1 MNFTAID
8 FETANG
14 FRGSACAIGAAK
26 YRNGRLVE
34 THYTLLQPPA
44 GFDRFDPRNV
54 AIHGITPDAVVS
66 APAFAEHFDE
76 FYAFIDDDVVVAHNA
91 GFDIGVIEA
100 GLEVCQKPIPRIE
113 FACTLTLSR
122 KTYQLASHAL
132 PSAAAEAG
140 YALHNH
146 HNALEDAKAA
156 AAIVVDAAHRAQ
168 ADSLDALLTATG
180 LQRRVLEPR
189 QVGEDNLSRPTR
201 HAMTMPGIFD
211 SKNGTVPAEQ
221 LPDLI
226 RWPNEGTNPPVN
238 PDADPR
244 HPLYGHHVVF
254 TGMLGLPRQEAKNQ
268 AATYGAHTQS
278 RIGATTTMVVIGDGI
293 RPEELTDITHNPRL
307 QQRKMRDV
315 VVRRAQG
322 QDIVLV
328 TEPEFLSML
337 NENWP
342 HATAI

>member
-26 YRNGRLVE
+26 FRDGHLVE
-34 THYTLLQPPA
+34 THYTLLQPPV
-44 GFDRFDPRNV
+44 GFDRFDPRNM
-54 AIHGITPDAVVS
+54 AIHGITPKDVAT
-66 APAFAEHFDE
+66 APGFADHFAKLYE
-76 FYAFIDDDVVVAHNA
+76 FINDDVVVAHNA

-100 GLEVCQKPIPRIE
+100 GLEVSHKPIPRLE

-140 YALHNH
+140 YVLTNH

-156 AAIVVDAAHRAQ
+156 AAIVVDAAKRHEAQ
-168 ADSLDALLTATG
+168 SFDALLSASG
-180 LQRRVLEPR
+180 MHRRVLEPR
-189 QVGEDNLSRPTR
+189 GVGENLSKPTR

-211 SKNGTVPAEQ
+211 AKNGTVTAEQ

-226 RWPNEGTNPPVN
+226 RWPNEGTNPPAN

-244 HPLYGHHVVF
+244 HPLYGHRVVF
-254 TGMLGLPRQEAKNQ
+254 TGLLGIPRQEAKDK
-268 AATYGAHTQS
+268 AAAHGAHTQS

-293 RPEELTDITHNPRL
+293 RAEELTDVAQHPRL

-315 VVRRAQG
+315 IARRAQG

-328 TEPEFLSML
+328 TEPEFLHML

-342 HATAI
+342 HATAV

>member
-44 GFDRFDPRNV
+44 GYDRFDPRNI
-54 AIHGITPDAVVS
+54 AIHGITPTDVTT
-66 APAFAEHFDE
+66 APAFAEHFEE
-76 FYAFIDDDVVVAHNA
+76 FYSFIDDDVVVAHNA

-100 GLEVCQKPIPRIE
+100 GLEVSHKPIPRLE
-113 FACTLTLSR
+113 FACTLSLSR

-140 YALHNH
+140 YVLKNH

-156 AAIVVDAAHRAQ
+156 AAIVVDTARRLEAG
-168 ADSLDALLTATG
+168 SLDALLNATG
-180 LQRRVLEPR
+180 MQRRVLEPR
-189 QVGEDNLSRPTR
+189 AVGEQLSRPTR
-201 HAMTMPGIFD
+201 HAMTMPGMFD
-211 SKNGTVPAEQ
+211 ANNGAVPVEE

-226 RWPNEGTNPPVN
+226 RWPNEGINPPVN

-244 HPLYGHHVVF
+244 HPLYGHRVVF
-254 TGMLGLPRQEAKNQ
+254 TGMLGIPRQEAKDQ
-268 AATYGAHTQS
+268 AAVYGAHTQS
-278 RIGATTTMVVIGDGI
+278 RIGSTTTMVVIGDGI
-293 RPEELTDITHNPRL
+293 RPEELTDLATNPRL

-315 VVRRAQG
+315 VARRAQG

-328 TEPEFLSML
+328 TEPEFLHML

-342 HATAI
+342 HATAV

>member
-26 YRNGRLVE
+26 YRNGTLIE
-34 THYTLLQPPA
+34 THYTLLQPPT
-44 GFDRFDPRNV
+44 GFDRFDPRNI
-54 AIHGITPDAVVS
+54 AIHGITPADVAT
-66 APAFAEHFDE
+66 APGFAEHFED

-100 GLEVCQKPIPRIE
+100 GLEVSKKPIPRLE

-122 KTYQLASHAL
+122 KTYHLASHAL

-140 YALHNH
+140 YVLHNH

-156 AAIVVDAAHRAQ
+156 AAIVVDAAKRLE
-168 ADSLDALLTATG
+168 ADSLDALLEATG
-180 LQRRVLEPR
+180 MQRRVLEPR
-189 QVGEDNLSRPTR
+189 AVGENLSKPTR
-201 HAMTMPGIFD
+201 HALTMPGMFD
-211 SKNGTVPAEQ
+211 ANNGAVPAEQ

-254 TGMLGLPRQEAKNQ
+254 TGMLGISRQQAKNQ
-268 AATYGAHTQS
+268 AAAHGASTQS
-278 RIGATTTMVVIGDGI
+278 RVNAKTTMVIIGDGI
-293 RPEELTDITHNPRL
+293 RPEELTDVDNHPRL
-307 QQRKMRDV
+307 QQRKIRDV
-315 VVRRAQG
+315 VARRAAG
-322 QDIVLV
+322 QDIMLV
-328 TEPEFLSML
+328 TEPEFLHML

>member
-26 YRNGRLVE
+26 IRDGQLVA
-34 THYTLLQPPA
+34 THYSLLQPPA

-54 AIHGITPDAVVS
+54 AIHGITPDDVTS
-66 APAFAEHFDE
+66 APAFAEHFDDLA
-76 FYAFIDDDVVVAHNA
+76 AFIGDDVMVAHNA
-91 GFDIGVIEA
+91 GFDMGVIES
-100 GLEVCQKPIPRIE
+100 GLEVSNRPIPHME

-122 KTYQLASHAL
+122 KNYRLASHAL

-140 YALHNH
+140 YVLRNH

-156 AAIVVDAAHRAQ
+156 AAIVVDVANRVAAE
-168 ADSLDALLTATG
+168 SFDALLDASG
-180 LQRRVLEPR
+180 MQRRVLESR
-189 QVGEDNLSRPTR
+189 EVGSYLSRPTR
-201 HAMTMPGIFD
+201 HAMTMPGVFD
-211 SKNGTVPAEQ
+211 AKNGAVSADQ

-226 RWPNEGTNPPVN
+226 RWPNEGTNPPAN
-238 PDADPR
+238 DNADPK
-244 HPLYGHHVVF
+244 HPLYGQRVVF
-254 TGMLGLPRQEAKNQ
+254 TGMMGLSRQDAKNK
-268 AATYGAHTQS
+268 AAAHGAHTQS
-278 RIGATTTMVVIGDGI
+278 RIGASTTMLVIGDGI
-293 RPEELTDITHNPRL
+293 RPEELDDIEHHPRL

-315 VVRRAQG
+315 VERRRQG
-322 QDIVLV
+322 QNIVLV

-342 HATAI
+342 HATLL

>member
-14 FRGSACAIGAAK
+14 FRGSACAIGAVKIRDGA
-26 YRNGRLVE
+26 VAD

-54 AIHGITPDAVVS
+54 AIHGITPDDVTT
-66 APAFAEHFDE
+66 APAFAEHFDN
-76 FYAFIDDDVVVAHNA
+76 FYSFVGHDVVVAHNA
-91 GFDIGVIEA
+91 GFDIGVIES
-100 GLEVCQKPIPRIE
+100 GLEVSNHPIPRME
-113 FACTLTLSR
+113 YACTLTLSR
-122 KTYQLASHAL
+122 KNYRLASHAL

-140 YALHNH
+140 YTVRDH

-156 AAIVVDAAHRAQ
+156 AAIVVDVADRLAAASF
-168 ADSLDALLTATG
+168 DDLLEASG
-180 LQRRVLEPR
+180 MQRRVLQPR
-189 QVGEDNLSRPTR
+189 ELGTQLSRPTR
-201 HAMTMPGIFD
+201 HAMTMPGMFD
-211 SKNGTVPAEQ
+211 ANNGAVSAEQ

-238 PDADPR
+238 EDADPR
-244 HPLYGHHVVF
+244 HPLYGHRVVF
-254 TGMLGLPRQEAKNQ
+254 TGMMGLSRQDAKNK
-268 AATYGAHTQS
+268 AAAHGAHTQS
-278 RIGATTTMVVIGDGI
+278 RISAATTLVIIGDGI
-293 RPEELTDITHNPRL
+293 RPEDLVDIAGHPRL

-315 VVRRAQG
+315 LQRRQQG

-328 TEPEFLSML
+328 TEPEFLHML

-342 HATAI
+342 HASVV

>member
-26 YRNGRLVE
+26 YRNGKLVE

-44 GFDRFDPRNV
+44 GFDRFDPRNI
-54 AIHGITPDAVVS
+54 AIHGITPADVAT
-66 APAFAEHFDE
+66 APAFAEHFE
-76 FYAFIDDDVVVAHNA
+76 RFYAFIADDVVVAHNA

-100 GLEVCQKPIPRIE
+100 GLEVSHKPIPRLE

-140 YALHNH
+140 YVLRNH

-156 AAIVVDAAHRAQ
+156 AAIVVDAARRAE
-168 ADSLDALLTATG
+168 AASLDALLEATG
-180 LQRRVLEPR
+180 MQRRVLEAR
-189 QVGEDNLSRPTR
+189 AVGENLSKPTR
-201 HAMTMPGIFD
+201 HALTMPGMFD
-211 SKNGTVPAEQ
+211 ANNGAVPAEH

-226 RWPNEGTNPPVN
+226 RWPNEGTNPPAN
-238 PDADPR
+238 ADADPR
-244 HPLYGHHVVF
+244 HPLFGHHVVF
-254 TGMLGLPRQEAKNQ
+254 TGMLGISRQQAKQQ
-268 AATYGAHTQS
+268 AAAHGASTQS
-278 RIGATTTMVVIGDGI
+278 RINATTTMVIIGDGI
-293 RPEELTDITHNPRL
+293 RPEELTDVGNHPRL

-315 VVRRAQG
+315 VERRAQG

-328 TEPEFLSML
+328 TEPEFLAML

>member
-26 YRNGRLVE
+26 FRNGSLVE

-44 GFDRFDPRNV
+44 GFDRFDPRNI
-54 AIHGITPDAVVS
+54 AIHGITSADVAT
-66 APAFAEHFDE
+66 APAFGEHFE
-76 FYAFIDDDVVVAHNA
+76 QLYAFINDDVVVAHNA

-100 GLEVCQKPIPRIE
+100 GLEVSRRPIPRLE

-140 YALHNH
+140 YVLHNH

-156 AAIVVDAAHRAQ
+156 AAIVVDAAKRVEA
-168 ADSLDALLTATG
+168 ASLDALLDATG
-180 LQRRVLEPR
+180 MQRRVLEAR
-189 QVGEDNLSRPTR
+189 AVGENLSKPTR
-201 HAMTMPGIFD
+201 HALTMPGIFD
-211 SKNGTVPAEQ
+211 ANNGAVPAEH

-254 TGMLGLPRQEAKNQ
+254 TSMLGIPRQEAKNQ
-268 AATYGAHTQS
+268 AAAYGAHTQS
-278 RIGATTTMVVIGDGI
+278 RINATTTMVVIGDGI
-293 RPEELTDITHNPRL
+293 RPEELTDVGNHPRL

-315 VVRRAQG
+315 VSRRAQG

-328 TEPEFLSML
+328 TEPEFLAML